1 MMWLLVVNPTS
12 GKRKGSKLAQDL
24 VSLLKSNNIT
34 FEIIDHANLQQTKDS
49 LRQAISSNQFDR
61 VVAVGGDGLINLCLQ
76 YVAQS
81 NISLAVIPAGTGN
94 DFSRAVGFH
103 GKSVSQ
109 IFEII
114 KQQKPRKI
122 DLGSVKGT
130 NSQQWYV
137 QVLSTGFDA
146 KVNALANRINWL
158 RGKSKYTIAMLLILS
173 KFKAMAY
180 EIEIDGIN
188 HSRKAMLL
196 SVANGET
203 YGGGMRICPGASNS
217 DGVFDILVVSPVS
230 KFVLLTIFPKVFT
243 GKHILHPKVDLLH
256 GSVLKISAPGS
267 VYADGEYIA
276 ELPIE
281 IINVRD
287 ALSTWVAV

>member
-1 MMWLLVVNPTS
+1 
-12 GKRKGSKLAQDL
+12 
-24 VSLLKSNNIT
+24 
-34 FEIIDHANLQQTKDS
+34 
-49 LRQAISSNQFDR
+49 
-61 VVAVGGDGLINLCLQ
+61 
-76 YVAQS
+76 
-81 NISLAVIPAGTGN
+81 
-94 DFSRAVGFH
+94 
-103 GKSVSQ
+103 
-109 IFEII
+109 
-114 KQQKPRKI
+114 
-122 DLGSVKGT
+122 
-130 NSQQWYV
+130 
-137 QVLSTGFDA
+137 
-146 KVNALANRINWL
+146 
-158 RGKSKYTIAMLLILS
+158 MLLILS

-267 VYADGEYIA
+267 AYADGEYIA

-281 IINVRD
+281 IINVKD

>member
-1 MMWLLVVNPTS
+1 MWLLVVNPIS
-12 GKRKGSKLAQDL
+12 GRRKGSKLAQDL
-24 VSLLKSNNIT
+24 ISLLKSSNID
-34 FEIIDHANLQQTKDS
+34 FELINSTNLQQTKDS
-49 LRQAISSNQFDR
+49 LQQAISSKQFDR

-76 YVAQS
+76 YLARS

-103 GKSVSQ
+103 GKTVKEIFQ
-109 IFEII
+109 ILN
-114 KQQKPRKI
+114 QQVPRKI
-122 DLGSVKGT
+122 DLGSVKSN

-173 KFKAMAY
+173 KFKALSY
-180 EIEIDGIN
+180 EIEIDGRT
-188 HSRKAMLL
+188 SLRKAMLL

-217 DGVFDILVVSPVS
+217 DGVFDILVVNPVS

-243 GKHILHPKVDLLH
+243 GRHILHPKVDLLH
-256 GSVLKISAPGS
+256 GSALKISAPGS
-267 VYADGEYIA
+267 AYADGEYIS

-281 IINVRD
+281 IVNVRD

>member
-12 GKRKGSKLAQDL
+12 GRRKGSKLVQDL
-24 VSLLKSNNIT
+24 ASLLKSSNID
-34 FEIIDHANLQQTKDS
+34 FEIINYPNFQQTKDS
-49 LRQAISSNQFDR
+49 LQQAISSKQFDR

-76 YVAQS
+76 YLAQS

-94 DFSRAVGFH
+94 DFSRAVGLH
-103 GKSVSQ
+103 GKSVLQ

-114 KQQKPRKI
+114 KQQAPRKI
-122 DLGSVKGT
+122 DLGSVKGN

-180 EIEIDGIN
+180 VIEIDGIT

-267 VYADGEYIA
+267 AYADGEYIA

-281 IINVRD
+281 IINVKD

>member
-1 MMWLLVVNPTS
+1 MMWLVVVNPTS
-12 GKRKGSKLAQDL
+12 GKRKGSKDAQDL
-24 VSLLKSNNIT
+24 VSLLKSNNID
-34 FEIIDHANLQQTKDS
+34 FQLINYRDLQQTKDF
-49 LRQAISSNQFDR
+49 LQQAILTKKFDR
-61 VVAVGGDGLINLCLQ
+61 VVAVGGDGLINLCVQ
-76 YVAQS
+76 YLAQS

-103 GKSVSQ
+103 GKTVSQ
-109 IFEII
+109 IFEILN
-114 KQQKPRKI
+114 QQSPRKI
-122 DLGSVKGT
+122 DLGSVNGS
-130 NSQQWYV
+130 NSSRWYV

-146 KVNALANRINWL
+146 KVNALANRITWL
-158 RGKSKYTIAMLLILS
+158 RGKSKYTIAMILILS
-173 KFKAMAY
+173 KFNALAY
-180 EIEIDGIN
+180 EIEIDGRTY
-188 HSRKAMLL
+188 SRKAMLL

-217 DGVFDILVVSPVS
+217 DGVLDILVVSPVS

-256 GSVLKISAPGS
+256 GSVIKISAPGS
-267 VYADGEYIA
+267 AYADGEYIA

-281 IINVRD
+281 ITSVKG